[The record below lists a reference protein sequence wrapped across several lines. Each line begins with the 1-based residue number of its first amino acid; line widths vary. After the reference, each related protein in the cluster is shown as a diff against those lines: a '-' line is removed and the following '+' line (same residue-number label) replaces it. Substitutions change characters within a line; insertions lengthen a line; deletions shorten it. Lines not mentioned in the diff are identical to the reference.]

1 MSWTSKLLDWF
12 EENKRELPWRE
23 ERTPYRVWVSEVM
36 LQQTKVEAVRPYFES
51 WMDTFPNFE
60 AVARASEE
68 EVLKAWQGLGY
79 YSRARHLQGGIRQ
92 IVEEYGGELP
102 RTRKELEAIE
112 GIGPYTAGAIL
123 SLAFNLPEVAIDGN
137 VLRVYARIYD
147 VHEDILS
154 TKGKKEITAIVEET
168 IPREAAGAFNEAL
181 MDFGATLCIPK
192 SPKCSICP
200 ITNDC
205 QAYKRGTALD
215 LPIRIKKTKVKDV
228 AVTSFL
234 IYCEGKYLLHRRP
247 SEGLLRDMWEFPS
260 KEGRSAKKALVE
272 ELLELGIVVK
282 PTSEPVAE
290 LIHVF
295 SHRKWNVTLY
305 STKGVEVQK
314 EGNLPENWRWVRR
327 EDFATLPWAGPHGKL
342 TVHAI

>member
-1 MSWTSKLLDWF
+1 MKWTYKLLDWF
-12 EENKRELPWRE
+12 KENKRELPWRE

-36 LQQTKVEAVRPYFES
+36 LQQTKVEAVKPYFES

-92 IVEEYGGELP
+92 VVSEYGGELP
-102 RTRKELEAIE
+102 KTRKELESIE

-137 VLRVYARIYD
+137 VLRVYARLYD
-147 VHEDILS
+147 IHEDILS
-154 TKGKKEITAIVEET
+154 TKGKKEIGAIVEAT
-168 IPREAAGAFNEAL
+168 LPQEAAGMFNEAL

-192 SPKCSICP
+192 SPKCPSCP
-200 ITNDC
+200 LQEDC
-205 QAYKRGTALD
+205 LAYTRGTALE

-228 AVTSFL
+228 QVTSFL
-234 IYCEGKYLLHRRP
+234 VKYDGKYLLHRRP

-260 KEGRSAKKALVE
+260 AEGRSGRKVLE
-272 ELLELGIVVK
+272 EKLARLGISVRSQK
-282 PTSEPVAE
+282 DE
-290 LIHVF
+290 LTTLKHVF
-295 SHRKWNVTLY
+295 SHRVWDLTLY
-305 STKGVEVQK
+305 HTKEVELLRT
-314 EGNLPENWRWVRR
+314 EPLPEDWRWVKAS
-327 EDFATLPWAGPHGKL
+327 DFTGLPWAGPHGKL
-342 TVHAI
+342 TVFAR